1 MTYSMTAFT
10 RVQKQ
15 LDAGILCW
23 EIKSVNHR
31 YLDVSFRLPEVFRFL
46 ETSLRSMMRG
56 KISRGKLECQ
66 LKFQSSTTDAQS
78 IRIDDCLINSLIAAG
93 NQLATTRQLPNDLTL
108 STILSW
114 PGVIQTSQSDQ
125 EALSQQV
132 ELLFQETLA
141 QLLAVRK
148 SEGQALR
155 LHIQSRL
162 DKLQDEIKVAWQLV
176 APLTEQIKDKLLTR
190 LHVLQLEVD
199 KTRVEQELALQLARL
214 DVTEELDRLQTH
226 VVEVEKV
233 LQREEAIG
241 RRLDFLMQEL
251 NREAN
256 TLSSKSESVAL
267 TQSAVE
273 MKVLIE
279 QMREQIQNIE

>member
-1 MTYSMTAFT
+1 MTHSMTAFT
-10 RVQKQ
+10 RGQKQ

-31 YLDVSFRLPEVFRFL
+31 YLDVSFRLPETFRFL
-46 ETSLRSMMRG
+46 ETSLRAMMRG

-66 LKFQSSTTDAQS
+66 LKIQNSTTDTQS
-78 IRIDDCLINSLIAAG
+78 MLIDDCLVNSLIAAG
-93 NQLATTRQLPNDLTL
+93 NKLAMAKQLQNDLTL
-108 STILSW
+108 SAILSW
-114 PGVIQTSQSDQ
+114 PGVIQTTQSDQ
-125 EALSQQV
+125 EALSKHV

-141 QLLAVRK
+141 QLVVVRK
-148 SEGQALR
+148 SEGQALQV
-155 LHIQSRL
+155 HIQNRL
-162 DKLQDEIKVAWQLV
+162 EKLQDEIKVAWQLV
-176 APLTEQIKDKLLTR
+176 APLAEQTKDKLLTR

-199 KTRVEQELALQLARL
+199 TVRVEQELALQLARL

-226 VVEVEKV
+226 TAEVKKI
-233 LQREEAIG
+233 LQSEEAVG

-256 TLSSKSESVAL
+256 TLSSKSDSVAL

>member
-15 LDAGILCW
+15 LDTGILCW

-31 YLDVSFRLPEVFRFL
+31 YLDVSFRLPDAFRFL
-46 ETSLRSMMRG
+46 DISLRAMMRE

-66 LKFQSSTTDAQS
+66 FKFQSSVTNTQPMV
-78 IRIDDCLINSLIAAG
+78 IDDGLVSGLIAAG
-93 NQLATTRQLPNDLTL
+93 NKLAATKQLPNDLTL
-108 STILSW
+108 SAIMTW
-114 PGVIQTSQSDQ
+114 PGVVQITQPDQ
-125 EALSQQV
+125 EALS
-132 ELLFQETLA
+132 EHAKLLFQEALL
-141 QLLAVRK
+141 QLAVARK
-148 SEGQALR
+148 SEGQALKMHIHNR
-155 LHIQSRL
+155 LE
-162 DKLQDEIKVAWQLV
+162 KLQHEIKAAWQLV
-176 APLTEQIKDKLLTR
+176 APLAERTKDKLLTR
-190 LHVLQLEVD
+190 LHTLQVEVD
-199 KTRVEQELALQLARL
+199 TSRIEQEIALQLVRL
-214 DVTEELDRLQTH
+214 DVTEELDRLQAH
-226 VVEVEKV
+226 VVEVDRA
-233 LQREEAIG
+233 LHSEAVAG

-256 TLSSKSESVAL
+256 TLGSKSDSVAL